1 MPKRSQEYRD
11 ARRQHILDAAKRCFV
26 RNGFHETSMQDL
38 FAEADL
44 SAGAVY
50 GYFASK
56 DDVILA
62 IAEENIHDVVSL
74 IRTFAADPH
83 QDGIGATLAAV
94 VDLIRTKNR
103 EDALG
108 ALALFVWTEVLRNPA
123 LNDRFT
129 TALTELRAEM
139 AAVVA
144 EHQGQGTLP
153 ADVSADGIAGVLLAL
168 VPGVILQMTLLGD
181 ASLADFG
188 AAARALWPKDRPG
201 AG

>member
-26 RNGFHETSMQDL
+26 RDGFRETSMQDL
-38 FAEADL
+38 FTEADL

-50 GYFASK
+50 SYFDSK
-56 DDVILA
+56 DDLVLA
-62 IAEENIHDVVSL
+62 IAEENIRDVVAL

-94 VDLIRTKNR
+94 VELIRTRNR

-123 LNDRFT
+123 LHERFT
-129 TALTELRAEM
+129 TALTDLRAEM
-139 AAVVA
+139 AAAVA
-144 EHQGQGTLP
+144 GHQRSGSLP
-153 ADVSADGIAGVLLAL
+153 ADVGADGIAGVLLAL

-181 ASLADFG
+181 ASLTEFG
-188 AAARALWPKDRPG
+188 AAARALWPK
-201 AG
+201 

>member
-26 RNGFHETSMQDL
+26 RDGFRETSMQDL
-38 FAEADL
+38 FTEADL

-50 GYFASK
+50 SYFDSK
-56 DDVILA
+56 DDLVLA
-62 IAEENIHDVVSL
+62 IAEENIRDVVAL

-94 VDLIRTKNR
+94 VELIRTRNR

-108 ALALFVWTEVLRNPA
+108 ALALFVWTEVLRNPE
-123 LNDRFT
+123 LHERFT
-129 TALTELRAEM
+129 TALTDLRAEM
-139 AAVVA
+139 AAAV
-144 EHQGQGTLP
+144 EGHQRQGTLP
-153 ADVSADGIAGVLLAL
+153 SDVGADGIAGVLLAL

-181 ASLADFG
+181 ASLADFA
-188 AAARALWPKDRPG
+188 AAARTLWPKQRPG